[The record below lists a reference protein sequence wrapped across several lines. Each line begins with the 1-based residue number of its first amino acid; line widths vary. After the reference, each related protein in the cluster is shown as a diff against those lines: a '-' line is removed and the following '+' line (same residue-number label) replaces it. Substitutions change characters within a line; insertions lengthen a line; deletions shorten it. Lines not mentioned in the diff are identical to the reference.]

1 MFSDSPDQI
10 RASGCIISWY
20 DSPSNDLTQSGHR
33 QYTQRIPLRTQH
45 KIKKE
50 ATEEVDESKIVDF
63 NLSAEDDDDE
73 DSDSLFARSLMKPLS
88 IDKTSPDLIW
98 RKQKSEDNTQATKI
112 LSSLPQNLNTEECL
126 NLSRTLPSK
135 PSTSKSDIISSSS
148 LMTTPVS
155 NRKRPAQYEMIP
167 NESPLATSTPIGA
180 NKMVKKPKLSNVV
193 TPPRITK
200 FDDSFN
206 DDAMD
211 DIVFD
216 NFKIKHPEMAKKAE
230 SRASS
235 QIGNSQLPD
244 FLSTPKINRSRVK
257 PSTPFMQ
264 KSKSMVAPS
273 SSASSSSMLPS
284 LAPAVPPKQTIP
296 TKNSNT
302 PMRKAKSFANDDDD
316 DFYDDSIFM

>member
-45 KIKKE
+45 GIKKE
-50 ATEEVDESKIVDF
+50 ATEEVDKFKIGDF
-63 NLSAEDDDDE
+63 NLSAEDDDEE
-73 DSDSLFARSLMKPLS
+73 DSDFFARSLMKPLS

-112 LSSLPQNLNTEECL
+112 LSLHQNLNTEECL
-126 NLSRTLPSK
+126 NLSRTLLSK

-148 LMTTPVS
+148 LMTTPIS

-180 NKMVKKPKLSNVV
+180 NKMVKKPKLSNVI

-211 DIVFD
+211 DVVFD

-235 QIGNSQLPD
+235 QKGNSQLPD
-244 FLSTPKINRSRVK
+244 ILSTPKINRSRVK

-273 SSASSSSMLPS
+273 TSASSSSMLPS
-284 LAPAVPPKQTIP
+284 LAPTFPPKQTIP

>member
-45 KIKKE
+45 GIKKE
-50 ATEEVDESKIVDF
+50 ATEEVDKFKIGDF
-63 NLSAEDDDDE
+63 NLSAEDDDEE
-73 DSDSLFARSLMKPLS
+73 DSDFFARSLMKPLS

-112 LSSLPQNLNTEECL
+112 LSLHQNLNTEECL
-126 NLSRTLPSK
+126 NLSRTLLSK

-148 LMTTPVS
+148 LMTTPIS

-180 NKMVKKPKLSNVV
+180 NKMVKKPKLSNVI

-211 DIVFD
+211 DVVFD

-235 QIGNSQLPD
+235 QKGNSQLPD
-244 FLSTPKINRSRVK
+244 ILSTPKINRSRVK

-284 LAPAVPPKQTIP
+284 LAPIVPPKQTIP